1 MNMINKA
8 NKGIVCAII
17 LPQFIP
23 QPTSTATSSMLDV
36 EVKWIPCGVRNQF
49 QNNGKSF
56 NNTVP
61 LEMDFGTFINIFEF
75 VRILLTAVI
84 AGVAALV
91 AYISSEVDFTQV
103 GFRINRIR
111 VPCFSP
117 S

>member
-1 MNMINKA
+1 
-8 NKGIVCAII
+8 
-17 LPQFIP
+17 
-23 QPTSTATSSMLDV
+23 MLD
-36 EVKWIPCGVRNQF
+36 EVKWIPCGVGNQF

-91 AYISSEVDFTQV
+91 
-103 GFRINRIR
+103 GR
-111 VPCFSP
+111 VYLPEWADCLIAHNSLFAHTGKLLLLICPYLKCLFAQMAKFESVLRG
-117 S
+117 